1 MSRKLTKCLF
11 CIVGI
16 SLMVFAISSG
26 FRMRTL
32 AASNKAMNLQDYP
45 DVRLVTLGIID
56 DTRAGSI
63 DAAKAVR
70 QIEMRLLMMIGTG
83 LAMVLVGFVLLRSHP
98 RTERPI
104 LPADG
109 LLKS

>member
-1 MSRKLTKCLF
+1 MSRKLMKCAL

-16 SLMVFAISSG
+16 SLIVFAISSY

-32 AASNKAMNLQDYP
+32 AASNKPMNLQDYP

-56 DTRAGSI
+56 DTKAGSI
-63 DAAKAVR
+63 DAAKLVR
-70 QIEMRLLMMIGTG
+70 QIEMRLMLMIGTG
-83 LAMVLVGFVLLRSHP
+83 LVMVLVGFVLLRSRP

-109 LLKS
+109 LLTS